1 MLKIMLIL
9 ENYAHLF
16 SKNAEVL
23 KSHRQVPTTLKEP
36 CMENGDAG
44 LERYL

>member
-1 MLKIMLIL
+1 MLKTMLIL
-9 ENYAHLF
+9 ESYAHFF
-16 SKNAEVL
+16 SKKAEVL
-23 KSHRQVPTTLKEP
+23 KSHSQVPTTLKGP